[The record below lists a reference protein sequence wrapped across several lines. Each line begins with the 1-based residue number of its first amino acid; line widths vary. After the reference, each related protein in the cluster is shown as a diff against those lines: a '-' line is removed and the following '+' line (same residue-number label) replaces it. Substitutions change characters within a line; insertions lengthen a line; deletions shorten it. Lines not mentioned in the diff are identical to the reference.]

1 MYYLNGGI
9 DYSEIVTS
17 RSSPLAPTSEH
28 ASFLTP
34 TQTNITLW
42 INCSI
47 VRREKVVFLF
57 IFHLSLLPFL
67 ISDFLTCAII

>member
-9 DYSEIVTS
+9 DYNEIVTS

-28 ASFLTP
+28 ASFLTL
-34 TQTNITLW
+34 TSNTTL
-42 INCSI
+42 ILLFGSI
-47 VRREKVVFLF
+47 VREKVVFLF
-57 IFHLSLLPFL
+57 IFHLSQLPFL